1 MATAPKEA
9 SVPFEVDQETQM
21 ILDSIDEFI
30 EKEVKPIENDL
41 GETYSNPRLSR
52 QENGLIKEEIAE
64 AIQTIRKKSAEA
76 GFYAMNMPREYGGE
90 GVSTLTWYRVK
101 KHVASKGTGLASFI
115 LKGPEGPN
123 PMLLHGTDEQTEKY
137 LKPLIRGE
145 KSAAFAQTEPGVG
158 SDSPNMSTTADKDGD
173 EWVLNG
179 QKQWITNAPF
189 CDFAQVLARTTPQSE
204 AGRYGG
210 VSCFLVHQD
219 EFEVGSV
226 NNAIGLEGMQAEI
239 ILDDVRVPESR
250 VLGPVGE
257 AFYIAMGFLAEGRME
272 IGAQAVGHSEFLIE
286 ECKDYA
292 QEREAFGRK
301 IGQFQQVSSMI
312 AEGRAK
318 NYAANTAGLK
328 LAWKIDQG
336 DEDVIEDGSI
346 FHWFATQTFWE
357 IADNAVQVHGAN
369 GLSEENPF
377 VDHLKMAR
385 VLRIVEGTDEIQLNT
400 IAKQNGLL

>member
-1 MATAPKEA
+1 MSPDNDT
-9 SVPFEVDQETQM
+9 VPFEVDSETRM

-30 EKEVKPIENDL
+30 EQEVKPIENDL
-41 GETYSNPRLSR
+41 GETYTNPRLAR
-52 QENGLIKEEIAE
+52 RTNGLLVEEIVE
-64 AIQTIRKKSAEA
+64 AIKTIRKKSADT
-76 GFYAMNMPREYGGE
+76 GFYAMIMPEEYGGD
-90 GVSTLTWYRVK
+90 GVSDLTWYRVK
-101 KHVASKGTGLASFI
+101 KHVAAKGVGLHSMM

-123 PMLLHGTDEQTEKY
+123 PMLLHGTDEQIDEF

-158 SDSPNMSTTADKDGD
+158 SDSPNMSTTAEKDGD
-173 EWVLNG
+173 EWVING

-210 VSCFLVHQD
+210 VTCFLVKQD
-219 EFEVGSV
+219 EFELGSV
-226 NNAIGLEGMQAEI
+226 NNAVGLEGMQSEI
-239 ILDDVRVPESR
+239 ILDDVRVPDSR
-250 VLGPVGE
+250 VLGPVDE

-272 IGAQAVGHSEFLIE
+272 LGALAVGHSDFLLE
-286 ECKDYA
+286 NCKQYA
-292 QEREAFGRK
+292 QDREAFGRP
-301 IGQFQQVSSMI
+301 IGQFQQISTMI

-318 NYAANTAGLK
+318 NYAADTAGLK
-328 LAWKIDQG
+328 LAWKMDQ

-357 IADNAVQVHGAN
+357 IADNAVQIHGAN
-369 GLSEENPF
+369 GLSEDNPF